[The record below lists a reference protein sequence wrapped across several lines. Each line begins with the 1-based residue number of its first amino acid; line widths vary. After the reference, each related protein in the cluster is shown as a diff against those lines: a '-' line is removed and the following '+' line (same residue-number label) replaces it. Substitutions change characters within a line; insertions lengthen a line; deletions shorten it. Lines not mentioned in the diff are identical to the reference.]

1 MKDMSYEEAVEYIH
15 SLYWKG
21 KKTGLEK
28 TKELLDLAGHPEY
41 GKKYIHIA
49 GTNGK
54 GSTAAMLDS
63 VLRHAGYRVGLY
75 TSPYICEYNERIQA
89 DGANIP
95 NDALARLTTELSRL
109 VEKME
114 TPPSEFEFGTVLAF
128 LYFKETGCEYVVL
141 ETGLGGTYDST
152 NVIADPLLCII
163 TALGFD
169 HTALLGDTMEEI
181 ASAKAGIIK
190 ENSRVVFYG
199 DNPEGEKVIASV
211 CKEKNAS
218 LSIPDF
224 RQIVVEKPMEAGF
237 EIREGKR
244 VFSLNRQQISYK
256 QRKNLLLALSGSYQR
271 KNAAVVCEA
280 IDVLRECGVEIPEKA
295 VYQGLENVF
304 WQARLEVL
312 SSEPIILV
320 DGSHNPQGMQA
331 TLESLR
337 EYFPE
342 QRLTFVFGAMA
353 DKDLTTMISM
363 LLSMAKKIILT
374 APALPRA
381 QKPAV
386 LCNMFEEEIHR
397 NGPGDE
403 YAPKLLCTDSVPEA
417 VEYAKNE
424 AKNEVVV
431 MIGSLYLAGEAKNYL
446 RSIPEKD

>member
-152 NVIADPLLCII
+152 NVIANPLLCII

-312 SSEPIILV
+312 SSEPIDII
-320 DGSHNPQGMQA
+320 SEERSTPRR
-331 TLESLR
+331 ES
-337 EYFPE
+337 
-342 QRLTFVFGAMA
+342 
-353 DKDLTTMISM
+353 
-363 LLSMAKKIILT
+363 
-374 APALPRA
+374 
-381 QKPAV
+381 V
-386 LCNMFEEEIHR
+386 LC
-397 NGPGDE
+397 
-403 YAPKLLCTDSVPEA
+403 
-417 VEYAKNE
+417 
-424 AKNEVVV
+424 
-431 MIGSLYLAGEAKNYL
+431 
-446 RSIPEKD
+446 